1 MDTKGHG
8 KPWCNMHRREA
19 DCDDCKVGIIT
30 RCTPFSNFGGKPGY
44 GGKAKTLWEQAE
56 SRCHRV
62 GQNKPVFT
70 AHVGGL
76 LPDEF
81 KVDGGMPSMQYR
93 VTFSSTRS
101 GLRTRF
107 WTAFRGKYMRR
118 PAFRCFETVTP
129 RSKNDIFKEMG
140 VSADAA
146 YGRQVVHNR
155 SESMRRWVDGCWPLS
170 LRQKL
175 QELIADADY
184 MALEKRMMSRA
195 GVTKVHD
202 DFLVDLEKWVDLY
215 EVGELVRHKGKLAR
229 VMKVTGPL
237 VTLKYR
243 GRTYETTF
251 TVMDWEIEKTGPINW
266 IKKMWRKRKK

>member
-1 MDTKGHG
+1 MNRKDKCVHYMDTKGHG

-30 RCTPFSNFGGKPGY
+30 RCTPFSN
-44 GGKAKTLWEQAE
+44 
-56 SRCHRV
+56 V
-62 GQNKPVFT
+62 
-70 AHVGGL
+70 
-76 LPDEF
+76 
-81 KVDGGMPSMQYR
+81 
-93 VTFSSTRS
+93 
-101 GLRTRF
+101 
-107 WTAFRGKYMRR
+107 
-118 PAFRCFETVTP
+118 
-129 RSKNDIFKEMG
+129 G

-155 SESMRRWVDGCWPLS
+155 SESMRRWVDGCWP
-170 LRQKL
+170 Q
-175 QELIADADY
+175 LIADADY
-184 MALEKRMMSRA
+184 MALEKRA

-243 GRTYETTF
+243 ARTY